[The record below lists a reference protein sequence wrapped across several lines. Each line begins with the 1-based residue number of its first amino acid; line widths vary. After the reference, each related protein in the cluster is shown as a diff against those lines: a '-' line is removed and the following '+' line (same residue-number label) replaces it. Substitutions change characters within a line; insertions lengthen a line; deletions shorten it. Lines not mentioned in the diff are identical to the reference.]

1 MTFFCT
7 VITCY
12 ELAPRALKAPEYKSM
27 VKTRPIDDLPTISPR
42 STDHIL
48 WLQQFWA
55 ITAVVYLP
63 YYHKIWRLDLGEM
76 VVRSL
81 LGLFLVI
88 YSYSGAFKALEASLE
103 QVITMQRS
111 YWAYLVDDL

>member
-1 MTFFCT
+1 M
-7 VITCY
+7 
-12 ELAPRALKAPEYKSM
+12 ALNAPEYESM
-27 VKTRPIDDLPTISPR
+27 VKIRPIDDLPTISPR

-55 ITAVVYLP
+55 ATAVVYPP
-63 YYHKIWRLDLGEM
+63 YYHKIYRVDLDEM
-76 VVRSL
+76 VEGSF